1 MVLRPTSSLRI
12 RLAMAKQKNAT
23 VSLKQLIHFAETC
36 LETSVKIVEAN
47 ENARLARSAR
57 DLAMR
62 GIQTIAACY
71 VRIERCA

>member
-1 MVLRPTSSLRI
+1 
-12 RLAMAKQKNAT
+12 MAKQKNAT

-36 LETSVKIVEAN
+36 REKSVKIVEAK

-57 DLAMR
+57 EMAMR

-71 VRIERCA
+71 LRIERYA